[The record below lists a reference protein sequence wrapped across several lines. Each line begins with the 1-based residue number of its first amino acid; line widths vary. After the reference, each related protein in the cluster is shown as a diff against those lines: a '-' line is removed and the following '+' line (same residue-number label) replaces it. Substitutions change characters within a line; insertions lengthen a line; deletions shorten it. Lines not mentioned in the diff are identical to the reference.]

1 MPISVEDW
9 ERRKAF
15 VGFGDEDARLLAE
28 AGPRLANKAAGIVDA
43 LYERWGSFG
52 ELRGLLSDPGT
63 VARLKK
69 TQTSYF
75 EQLFSGEYGANY
87 VNGRTR
93 IGQAHQRIGLDV
105 RWYMGAFS
113 NYQALLIPHLV
124 EAYAAEPDKLA
135 AILSALIKLINL
147 DQELAIDAYIAARE
161 EVIEQQHQEILELST
176 PVVQMW
182 DGVVAAPIIGTLDS
196 HRTQLFMERL
206 LETIVATKSP
216 VALVDITGVPAIDTA
231 TAQHLIDT
239 INSVKL
245 LGAKVVI
252 TGVSP
257 AIAQTLVHLGIDL
270 SGVLTRSSLADG
282 FKVALD
288 ILHLAIRPRRED

>member
-1 MPISVEDW
+1 
-9 ERRKAF
+9 
-15 VGFGDEDARLLAE
+15 
-28 AGPRLANKAAGIVDA
+28 
-43 LYERWGSFG
+43 
-52 ELRGLLSDPGT
+52 
-63 VARLKK
+63 
-69 TQTSYF
+69 
-75 EQLFSGEYGANY
+75 
-87 VNGRTR
+87 
-93 IGQAHQRIGLDV
+93 
-105 RWYMGAFS
+105 MGAFS
-113 NYQALLIPHLV
+113 NYQTLLIPHLV
-124 EAYAAEPDKLA
+124 DLLGDDPETLKNTLA
-135 AILSALIKLINL
+135 ALVKIINL
-147 DQELAIDAYIAARE
+147 DQELAILTYIEARE
-161 EVIEQQHQEILELST
+161 EVIEHQHQEILELST

-206 LETIVATKSP
+206 LETIVQTKSP

-270 SGVLTRSSLADG
+270 TGVLTRSSLADG

-288 ILHLAIRPRRED
+288 ILNLAIRARTEA

>member
-1 MPISVEDW
+1 MSVTIEDW

-15 VGFGDEDARLLAE
+15 VGFTDADAALLA
-28 AGPRLANKAAGIVDA
+28 AVGPRLEDKGDAIVEA

-52 ELRGLLSDPGT
+52 ELRGLLDDPGV
-63 VARLKK
+63 VARLKTSQK
-69 TQTSYF
+69 TYF
-75 EQLFSGEYGANY
+75 RQLFCGAYGADY
-87 VNGRTR
+87 VAGRSR

-113 NYQALLIPHLV
+113 NYQTLLIPHLV
-124 EAYAAEPDKLA
+124 DLLGDDPETLKNTLA
-135 AILSALIKLINL
+135 ALVKIINL
-147 DQELAIDAYIAARE
+147 DQELAILTYIEARE
-161 EVIEQQHQEILELST
+161 EVIEHQHQEILELST

-206 LETIVATKSP
+206 LETIVQTKSP

-270 SGVLTRSSLADG
+270 TGVLTRSSLADG

-288 ILHLAIRPRRED
+288 ILNLAIRPRTEA